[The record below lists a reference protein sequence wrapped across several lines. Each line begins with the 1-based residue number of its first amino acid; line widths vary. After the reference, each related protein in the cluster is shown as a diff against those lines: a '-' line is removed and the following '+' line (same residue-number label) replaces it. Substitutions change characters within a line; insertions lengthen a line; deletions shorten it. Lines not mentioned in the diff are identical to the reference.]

1 MADSGTSQ
9 EELRKMLKELL
20 NLDHGLSESEI
31 RLLDGLHGWYGDFTP
46 KQASRLEDIYYRH
59 F

>member
-1 MADSGTSQ
+1 MAEIETNQ

-20 NLDHGLSESEI
+20 NLDPGLNEYELKFI
-31 RLLDGLHGWYGDFTP
+31 ENLNGWIGDFTP
-46 KQASRLEDIYYRH
+46 KQAKKLQDIWYRH